1 MRIPTIRIRNKRTG
15 KVVKINEHE
24 WAGDL
29 GQRKWAGWERAGGE
43 QHGNATPEQEK
54 EIADTLIK
62 EEIKKIERERMPLEV
77 KTEDKPKRGRPKKI
91 ENEEPIS
98 LDEFNDMKLK
108 DNNKIPAS
116 AFSEEGES
124 EA

>member
-77 KTEDKPKRGRPKKI
+77 KTEEEEKPKRGRPRKADT
-91 ENEEPIS
+91 IS
-98 LDEFNDMKLK
+98 A
-108 DNNKIPAS
+108 DN
-116 AFSEEGES
+116 FSEEGES